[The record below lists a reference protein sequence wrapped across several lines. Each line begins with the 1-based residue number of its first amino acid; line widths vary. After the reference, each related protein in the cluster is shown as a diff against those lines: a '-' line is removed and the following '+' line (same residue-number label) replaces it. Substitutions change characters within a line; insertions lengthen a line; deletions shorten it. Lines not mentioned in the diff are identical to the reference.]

1 MKIHLK
7 LNGPNNF
14 QAYHVKPDSSVMIGN
29 YKGAIATVRRLIAKN
44 HAIPVQDVIIEKTI
58 LKGWY

>member
-1 MKIHLK
+1 MKVQLK
-7 LNGPNNF
+7 INAPNNF
-14 QAYHVKPDSSVMIGN
+14 DAYHIKPDARVMIGT

-44 HAIPVQDVIIEKTI
+44 HAIPVQDVIIEKCI